1 MVRRYS
7 RARDAAIYTLP
18 MFGKDLFAEVLF
30 PQSWNI
36 APGTVQPVIY
46 CGGPTSARWGFVP
59 VFAGTRRPMLT
70 SCRLD
75 DKNSETWK
83 TMCRIA
89 RLIVPADG
97 WYEWLAT
104 DGVEQP
110 YFIKP
115 KDGGPVF
122 LAALSSYSFD
132 EEAQATDGFVM
143 VSSSTDVGIVNSHSH
158 RPVVLNAFDAVRW
171 LHPKTTFGLAKK
183 IAADSIMPRQ
193 MFRSFEVS
201 VGVNSVRND
210 EPAFNDPLSD
220 GIAMS
225 LK

>member
-1 MVRRYS
+1 MVLRYS

-18 MFGKDLFAEVLF
+18 MFGESLFAKVPF

-70 SCRLD
+70 SSRLD

-115 KDGGPVF
+115 KDG
-122 LAALSSYSFD
+122 
-132 EEAQATDGFVM
+132 
-143 VSSSTDVGIVNSHSH
+143 
-158 RPVVLNAFDAVRW
+158 RPRVL
-171 LHPKTTFGLAKK
+171 G
-183 IAADSIMPRQ
+183 
-193 MFRSFEVS
+193 
-201 VGVNSVRND
+201 GV
-210 EPAFNDPLSD
+210 E
-220 GIAMS
+220 
-225 LK
+225 